1 MEPVH
6 RRGVKKV
13 LKAVVGLAALAIA
26 ALAVAFAAFVSEFG
40 DRSPVTVITRNESS
54 EPVVAFLCD
63 DARPLRDCRGRRVPA
78 RATTMDNLGDVG
90 HGEDAF
96 TGDIIITNETCGVL
110 SRTTH
115 SGRGDAVVVIGSDGV
130 EFRTGISPAGERY
143 ASGFEVLE
151 WSPRDVSC
159 PLDPG

>member
-1 MEPVH
+1 M
-6 RRGVKKV
+6 RTA
-13 LKAVVGLAALAIA
+13 LKFVGGATAVALAAAAIA
-26 ALAVAFAAFVSEFG
+26 FAVFVTQFG
-40 DRSPVTVITRNESS
+40 DRSPARVITRNERP
-54 EPVVAFLCD
+54 ERLVVFLCD
-63 DARPLRDCRGRRVPA
+63 DARPLKDCRGRRIPA
-78 RATTMDNLGDVG
+78 RATMMDNLPEIG
-90 HGEDAF
+90 HGEDLF
-96 TGDIIITNETCGVL
+96 TGVVIITTETCEVL